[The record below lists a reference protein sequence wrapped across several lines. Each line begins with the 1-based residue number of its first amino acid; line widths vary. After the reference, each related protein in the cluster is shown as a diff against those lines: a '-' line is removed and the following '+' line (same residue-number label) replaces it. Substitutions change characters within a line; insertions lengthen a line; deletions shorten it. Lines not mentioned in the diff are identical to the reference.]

1 MPGLSSAYTHEGDP
15 RMTRSLQR
23 IQRGITT
30 ATETPAR
37 LKRTKVTSA
46 DPAEEREG
54 VEPAADAAVSGEP
67 VLITEQEVM
76 FSTAAVVTV
85 PSKKTAGARIALLR
99 LRRPFTSSTPDERAA
114 KHRHY
119 PHHYVFLEQAL
130 MAREMG
136 RL

>member
-1 MPGLSSAYTHEGDP
+1 MPEGLP
-15 RMTRSLQR
+15 R

-30 ATETPAR
+30 ATEVPTRLNRPDVAPAD
-37 LKRTKVTSA
+37 SA
-46 DPAEEREG
+46 GGRAG
-54 VEPAADAAVSGEP
+54 VEPVVGAAASRVP

-119 PHHYVFLEQAL
+119 PHHYDFLEQAL